1 MDIRRKSVEML
12 ANALRSGS
20 TSDEE
25 LLQNAEDLAC
35 GIEEKLYEVH
45 QGTGEKYKA
54 ALRSHVFN
62 LRDKKNPGLRQNVL
76 AGEIPPEQFAEMT
89 ADEMASEELK
99 EMRHKLVK
107 ETIEEHK
114 LSIDE
119 GTPSD
124 MFRCEKCGGRN
135 CSYSEGTQIVRSSDE
150 ASTTYIYCRD
160 CGDHRKSEEGMCS

>member
-76 AGEIPPEQFAEMT
+76 AGEVSVP
-89 ADEMASEELK
+89 
-99 EMRHKLVK
+99 
-107 ETIEEHK
+107 
-114 LSIDE
+114 
-119 GTPSD
+119 
-124 MFRCEKCGGRN
+124 
-135 CSYSEGTQIVRSSDE
+135 
-150 ASTTYIYCRD
+150 
-160 CGDHRKSEEGMCS
+160 